1 MRTKISFEQN
11 KAECLNRRHII
22 LKQPVKMSRE
32 LELNFK
38 QHFGVNRTV
47 VIVFINVS
55 NINMLSKEL
64 LVATEVVFLKKKR
77 KRKRKTVAWG
87 KH

>member
-1 MRTKISFEQN
+1 
-11 KAECLNRRHII
+11 
-22 LKQPVKMSRE
+22 MSRE

-38 QHFGVNRTV
+38 QHFGVNGTV

-64 LVATEVVFLKKKR
+64 LLATEVVFLKKKKEKKE
-77 KRKRKTVAWG
+77 KR
-87 KH
+87 